1 MFRLVCL
8 CALVAL
14 AASQERVAKAARYTD
29 DPRVAAILSEQRYLS
44 GDGTFG
50 SAYTQEDGVDFKEE
64 SDAAGNRKGSY
75 SYVDPSGQRRTI
87 SYTAGKN
94 GFVATGDHLPQGP
107 AGPAA
112 QAAPAPRYQ
121 AAPAQSYQA
130 APAPRYETAPQQFSR
145 PSNPNEDDGQYY
157 PELYERED
165 SPAPARAQYSA
176 PAPQPQYRAPQQQQQ
191 YSGVQQ
197 PQYSAPQPQPQYS
210 QPQYTAPQQQQF
222 SGVQRAAAPAPQ
234 QYFTPQ
240 EERTQ
245 APSRFFPPGKL
256 DLNRSPDGYSYSFS
270 SKV

>member
-1 MFRLVCL
+1 MLYRLACFL
-8 CALVAL
+8 FVAVSFV
-14 AASQERVAKAARYTD
+14 AAQERVAKAARYTD

-50 SAYTQEDGVDFKEE
+50 AAYTQEDGVDFKEE
-64 SDAAGNRKGSY
+64 SDAAGNRRGSY

-94 GFVATGDHLPQGP
+94 GFVATGDHLPQAP

-112 QAAPAPRYQ
+112 QAPV
-121 AAPAQSYQA
+121 A
-130 APAPRYETAPQQFSR
+130 APAPRYNAAPAPRYDTAPQQFSR
-145 PSNPNEDDGQYY
+145 PSNNPNEDDGQYY

-165 SPAPARAQYSA
+165 FNQQRSQAYV
-176 PAPQPQYRAPQQQQQ
+176 APQPQYRPQAQAQPQ

-197 PQYSAPQPQPQYS
+197 QAYSAPQPQPQYT
-210 QPQYTAPQQQQF
+210 QPQYTAPQPQY
-222 SGVQRAAAPAPQ
+222 SGVQSSRAASPAPQ
-234 QYFTPQ
+234 QYFTP

>member
-1 MFRLVCL
+1 MLYRLACFL
-8 CALVAL
+8 FVAVSFV
-14 AASQERVAKAARYTD
+14 AGQQRVAKAARYTD
-29 DPRVAAILSEQRYLS
+29 DPRIAAILSEQRYLS

-50 SAYTQEDGVDFKEE
+50 AAYTQEDGVDFKEE

-94 GFVATGDHLPQGP
+94 GFVATGDHLPQAP

-112 QAAPAPRYQ
+112 PVAPVAAPAPRYN
-121 AAPAQSYQA
+121 
-130 APAPRYETAPQQFSR
+130 TAPQQFSR

-165 SPAPARAQYSA
+165 FQQPQQRPQAYVAPQ
-176 PAPQPQYRAPQQQQQ
+176 QPQYRPQAQAQPQ

-197 PQYSAPQPQPQYS
+197 QAYSAPQPQPQQYS
-210 QPQYTAPQQQQF
+210 QPQYSAPQTQY
-222 SGVQRAAAPAPQ
+222 SGVQSSRAASPAPQ
-234 QYFTPQ
+234 QYFTP